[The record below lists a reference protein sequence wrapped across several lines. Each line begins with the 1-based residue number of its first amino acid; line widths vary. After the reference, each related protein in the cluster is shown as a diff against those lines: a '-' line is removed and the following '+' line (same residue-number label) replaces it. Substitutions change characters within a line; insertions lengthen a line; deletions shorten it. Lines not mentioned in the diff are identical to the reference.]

1 LSLSDLIPSARG
13 HQAQRRSPFDALMK
27 LRTAAE
33 IRAAIERT
41 TSERDSLASMRVGK
55 MAQVELERDRGRR
68 SALKRE
74 VSGFGERIAECA
86 EVLTRLR
93 SALLLAEQNEAIAGR
108 GGVPIP
114 IWGEEESA

>member
-1 LSLSDLIPSARG
+1 LSLADVIPSARG
-13 HQAQRRSPFDALMK
+13 HQAQRRSPFDRLTK

-33 IRAAIERT
+33 IRAAIEHATR
-41 TSERDSLASMRVGK
+41 ERDSLASMRIGK
-55 MAQVELERDRGRR
+55 IAQVELERDRGRR

-74 VSGFGERIAECA
+74 VSAFGERIAECA
-86 EVLTRLR
+86 EVLARLR
-93 SALLLAEQNEAIAGR
+93 SALQLAERNESIAAR